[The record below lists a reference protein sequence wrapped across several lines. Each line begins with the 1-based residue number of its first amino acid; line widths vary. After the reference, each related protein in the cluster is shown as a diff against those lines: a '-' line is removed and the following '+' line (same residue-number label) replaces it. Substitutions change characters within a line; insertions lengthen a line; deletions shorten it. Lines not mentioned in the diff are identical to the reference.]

1 MTTLRNRLAGAAL
14 AALATTLPAA
24 TADAHDPF
32 LAWHGAPAQSAT
44 APAEPKIL
52 AYRGAVLFDGTG
64 GAPSR
69 SGLTIVT
76 RGERI
81 AAVQPDSDPLPE
93 AAELIDV
100 AGLYVLPGLIDTHVH
115 LATPPDAEAARAQ
128 MRRWLYSGVTAV
140 RGMADD
146 LRSVGE
152 LARQARVG
160 EVPSPDIYYAALM
173 AGEGFFKDPRTQAVS
188 AGAVAGRTPWM
199 QAITADTDLS
209 LAVAMARGTSAT
221 GIKIYADLPAD
232 LVARIIAEAHRQGV
246 PVWTH
251 AMVYPATPE
260 EVAVAGP
267 DVMSH
272 ACILAHQGQ
281 APGDRPVSY
290 ASRTPIDRAPFLKG
304 DNPAVQDVLEEMR
317 VQDIILDA
325 TVRVYAEQDRA
336 AAAQGARQP
345 LCSGPMVFALT
356 RQAYDAGVAISAGTD
371 GETPDSD
378 AWPALIE
385 ELELLQN
392 AVGIPPADVLVAATR
407 TAARATN
414 QTQDMG
420 TIETGK
426 LANLIFVAADPLKD
440 VANLRSLRFTVK
452 RGAAYPR
459 ADFRPPAD

>member
-1 MTTLRNRLAGAAL
+1 MTTIRTWLASAAL
-14 AALATTLPAA
+14 AVLATTLTAGAA
-24 TADAHDPF
+24 VAHDPF
-32 LAWHGAPAQSAT
+32 AAWHGAPAQSPT
-44 APAEPKIL
+44 APAEPRTV
-52 AYRGAVLFDGTG
+52 AYRGAVLFDAT

-69 SGLTIVT
+69 SGLTLVT

-81 AAVQPDSDPLPE
+81 LAVQPDRDPLPE
-93 AAELIDV
+93 GAETVDV

-115 LATPPDAEAARAQ
+115 VATPPDAESARAQ

-199 QAITADTDLS
+199 QAITPDTDLP

-221 GIKIYADLPAD
+221 GIKIYADLPGD
-232 LVARIIAEAHRQGV
+232 LVARITAEAHRQAV

-251 AMVYPATPE
+251 AMVYPATPQ
-260 EVAVAGP
+260 EVIAAGP

-272 ACILAHQGQ
+272 ACILAHQAQ
-281 APGDRPVSY
+281 APADRPVSY
-290 ASRTPIDRAPFLKG
+290 ASRTPIDRAPFLDG
-304 DNPAVQDVLEEMR
+304 DNPVVQGLLEQMR
-317 VQDIILDA
+317 DKDIVLDA

-336 AAAQGARQP
+336 AAAPGARQP
-345 LCSGPMVFALT
+345 ICSGPMVFALT
-356 RQAYDAGVAISAGTD
+356 RQAYRAGVAISAGTD

-385 ELELLQN
+385 EMELLQN
-392 AVGIPPADVLVAATR
+392 AVGMTPADVLVAATR
-407 TAARATN
+407 TAARTVN
-414 QTQDMG
+414 QSQDMG
-420 TIETGK
+420 TIEAGK
-426 LANLIFVAADPLKD
+426 LANFIFVAADPAAD

-452 RGAAYPR
+452 RGGAFQRTAFQAS
-459 ADFRPPAD
+459 AD

>member
-1 MTTLRNRLAGAAL
+1 MTTIRTWRTGAAL
-14 AALATTLPAA
+14 AALAVTLTASAA
-24 TADAHDPF
+24 AAHDPF
-32 LAWHGAPAQSAT
+32 AAWHGAAPPASV
-44 APAEPKIL
+44 APAEPKII
-52 AYRGAVLFDGTG
+52 AYRGAILFDGTG
-64 GAPSR
+64 APSR
-69 SGLTIVT
+69 AGLTIVT

-81 AAVQPDSDPLPE
+81 LAVQPDNAPLPD
-93 AAELIDV
+93 AAETVDV

-115 LATPPDAEAARAQ
+115 VATPPDADAARVQ

-188 AGAVAGRTPWM
+188 AGAIAGQAPWM
-199 QAITADTDLS
+199 QAITADTDLP

-232 LVARIIAEAHRQGV
+232 LVARITTEARRQGV

-251 AMVYPATPE
+251 AMVYPATPQ
-260 EVAVAGP
+260 EVIAAGP

-272 ACILAHQGQ
+272 ACILAHQAQ
-281 APGDRPVSY
+281 APADRPVSY
-290 ASRTPIDRAPFLKG
+290 ASRTPIDRAPFLNG
-304 DNPAVQDVLEEMR
+304 DNPVVQALLEQMR
-317 VQDIILDA
+317 DKGIVLDA

-336 AAAQGARQP
+336 AAAPGARQP
-345 LCSGPMVFALT
+345 ICSGPMVFALT
-356 RQAYDAGVAISAGTD
+356 RQAYRTGVAISTGTD

-385 ELELLQN
+385 EMVLLQN
-392 AVGIPPADVLVAATR
+392 AVGMTPADVLVAATQ
-407 TAARATN
+407 TAARTVN
-414 QTQDMG
+414 QSADMG
-420 TIETGK
+420 TIEPGK
-426 LANLIFVAADPLKD
+426 LANLVFVAADPLTD
-440 VANLRSLRFTVK
+440 ASNLRSLQFTVK
-452 RGAAYPR
+452 RGEAFPR
-459 ADFRPPAD
+459 TDFRPRTD

>member
-1 MTTLRNRLAGAAL
+1 MTTIRTWRAGAAL
-14 AALATTLPAA
+14 AAFAAMLTASPAS
-24 TADAHDPF
+24 AHDPF
-32 LAWHGAPAQSAT
+32 AAWHGAAAPNSTSA
-44 APAEPKIL
+44 AEPKTV

-64 GAPSR
+64 APSR
-69 SGLTIVT
+69 SGLTIIT

-81 AAVQPDSDPLPE
+81 VAVQPDSAPLPD
-93 AAELIDV
+93 AAETVDV
-100 AGLYVLPGLIDTHVH
+100 SGLYVLPGLIDTHVH
-115 LATPPDAEAARAQ
+115 VATPPDAEAARVQ
-128 MRRWLYSGVTAV
+128 MRRWVYSGVTAV

-199 QAITADTDLS
+199 QAITADTDLP

-232 LVARIIAEAHRQGV
+232 LVARITTEAHRQGV

-251 AMVYPATPE
+251 AMIYPATPQ
-260 EVAVAGP
+260 EVIDAGP

-272 ACILAHQGQ
+272 ACILAHQAQ
-281 APGDRPVSY
+281 APADRPVSY
-290 ASRTPIDRAPFLKG
+290 ASRTPIDRAPFLNG
-304 DNPAVQDVLEEMR
+304 DNPVVQGLLEQMR
-317 VQDIILDA
+317 DKGIVLDA

-336 AAAQGARQP
+336 AAAPGARQP
-345 LCSGPMVFALT
+345 ICSGAMVFALT
-356 RQAYDAGVAISAGTD
+356 RQAYRAGVAISAGTD

-385 ELELLQN
+385 EMALLQN
-392 AVGIPPADVLVAATR
+392 AVGMTPADVLVAATR
-407 TAARATN
+407 TAARATH
-414 QTQDMG
+414 QTGDMG
-420 TIETGK
+420 TIEAGK
-426 LANLIFVAADPLKD
+426 LANLVFVAADPLMD
-440 VANLRSLRFTVK
+440 VANLRSLRLTVK
-452 RGAAYPR
+452 RGKAFPR
-459 ADFRPPAD
+459 ADFQPPAD